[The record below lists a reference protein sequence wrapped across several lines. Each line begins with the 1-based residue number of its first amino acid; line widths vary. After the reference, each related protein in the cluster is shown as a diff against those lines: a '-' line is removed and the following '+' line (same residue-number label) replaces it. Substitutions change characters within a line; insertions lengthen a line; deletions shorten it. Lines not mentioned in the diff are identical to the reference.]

1 MPLARIPTDTII
13 PRIGPLYRKG
23 PACLTSYISHHTSHI
38 VFKDYSLLDNTT
50 TRWYVMVHKNPQKL
64 DLMLKRENATYRSIP
79 GDMRQIE
86 YFIPFCFLSRVHETG
101 DATVVKAASFANQ
114 LREDFHDFAFFHTT
128 ERGIAELLDKPWNAG
143 LRYRLHHF
151 RDFHRNAVTISDAE
165 MNTLLRVFSERKL
178 KYTIGLPVADPSPD
192 MIVSITAN
200 GPFNGQTAR
209 VIAVKHMPD
218 GISLTLGVTLFQGVR
233 EIKLPDFR
241 LSDIHLERNVE
252 DIIGWTFIQTVE
264 ATLLDILS
272 RRINH
277 KETDDSRQ
285 QDSDTLNR
293 LFLYSYIN
301 ISNPAVSAH
310 FLALMLI
317 CSHLR
322 FDKPST
328 AALAEKAKAILGPQ
342 PSALRHHTSSLGP
355 QPSDIIHH
363 TSSLG
368 PQVSATLCFALYIA
382 TRDANYRTQGKQ
394 LVQQL
399 RENSKLSIV
408 NSQLSIFRL
417 ASLASK
423 LRSKRSRR

>member
-1 MPLARIPTDTII
+1 MSEEKA
-13 PRIGPLYRKG
+13 
-23 PACLTSYISHHTSHI
+23 
-38 VFKDYSLLDNTT
+38 KDYSHLDNTT
-50 TRWYVMVHKNPQKL
+50 TRWYVMIHKNPQKL
-64 DLMLKRENATYRSIP
+64 DLMLKRENATYRSTP

-86 YFIPFCFLSRVHETG
+86 YFTPFSFLSRVHETG
-101 DATVVKAASFANQ
+101 NATVVQAASFANQ

-128 ERGIAELLDKPWNAG
+128 ERGIAELLDRPWNAG
-143 LRYRLHHF
+143 LRYRLRHF
-151 RDFHRNAVTISDAE
+151 RDLHRHAVVISDAE

-192 MIVSITAN
+192 MTVSITAN

-241 LSDIHLERNVE
+241 LSDIHLERNTE

-277 KETDDSRQ
+277 KETDESRQ

-301 ISNPAVSAH
+301 ISDPAVSAY

-322 FDKPST
+322 FDKDST
-328 AALAEKAKAILGPQ
+328 TALAEKAKLLVQGSWFKVQDSEPMANGQNTSVNCKLSTVNNNLSPQ
-342 PSALRHHTSSLGP
+342 AAASLCL
-355 QPSDIIHH
+355 S
-363 TSSLG
+363 
-368 PQVSATLCFALYIA
+368 LYIA
-382 TRDANYRTQGKQ
+382 TRDANYRTMGKEIVQG
-394 LVQQL
+394 LRLMVQGSEPSAFSPQPSAFSPQPSAL
-399 RENSKLSIV
+399 R
-408 NSQLSIFRL
+408 RL
-417 ASLASK
+417 MSLASK

>member
-1 MPLARIPTDTII
+1 ML
-13 PRIGPLYRKG
+13 
-23 PACLTSYISHHTSHI
+23 
-38 VFKDYSLLDNTT
+38 KDYSLLDNTT
-50 TRWYVMVHKNPQKL
+50 TRWYVMIHKNPQKL

-151 RDFHRNAVTISDAE
+151 RDLHRNAVTISDAE

-192 MIVSITAN
+192 MTVSITAN

-241 LSDIHLERNVE
+241 LSDIHLERNAE

-277 KETDDSRQ
+277 KETDESRQ

-301 ISNPAVSAH
+301 ISDPAVSAY

-328 AALAEKAKAILGPQ
+328 TALTEKAKAILNPDAEANGKIVNCQLSTVNCPQ
-342 PSALRHHTSSLGP
+342 A
-355 QPSDIIHH
+355 
-363 TSSLG
+363 
-368 PQVSATLCFALYIA
+368 SATLCFALYIA

-399 RENSKLSIV
+399 KA
-408 NSQLSIFRL
+408 NSQEPSAHRSPLTANRPEPSALGRL
-417 ASLASK
+417 ASLSSK

>member
-1 MPLARIPTDTII
+1 ML
-13 PRIGPLYRKG
+13 
-23 PACLTSYISHHTSHI
+23 
-38 VFKDYSLLDNTT
+38 KDYSHLDNTT
-50 TRWYVMVHKNPQKL
+50 TRWYVMIHKNPQKL
-64 DLMLKRENATYRSIP
+64 DLMLKRENATYLSIP

-143 LRYRLHHF
+143 LRYRLRHF
-151 RDFHRNAVTISDAE
+151 RDLHRNAVTISDAE

-192 MIVSITAN
+192 MTVSITAN

-209 VIAVKHMPD
+209 IIAVKHMPD

-277 KETDDSRQ
+277 KETDGSRQ
-285 QDSDTLNR
+285 QDSDTLNH
-293 LFLYSYIN
+293 LFLYSYIT
-301 ISNPAVSAH
+301 ISNPAVSAY

-328 AALAEKAKAILGPQ
+328 TALTEKAKAILGPDAEEKTVNRK
-342 PSALRHHTSSLGP
+342 PYTVNP
-355 QPSDIIHH
+355 NI
-363 TSSLG
+363 
-368 PQVSATLCFALYIA
+368 SATLCFALYIA
-382 TRDANYRTQGKQ
+382 TRDANYRTLGKQ

-399 RENSKLSIV
+399 RAK
-408 NSQLSIFRL
+408 SQWPTANGPANRSPLTANRPEPSGLGRL

>member
-1 MPLARIPTDTII
+1 ML
-13 PRIGPLYRKG
+13 K
-23 PACLTSYISHHTSHI
+23 SYSH
-38 VFKDYSLLDNTT
+38 LDNTT
-50 TRWYVMVHKNPQKL
+50 TRWYVMIHKNPQKL

-143 LRYRLHHF
+143 LRYRLRHF
-151 RDFHRNAVTISDAE
+151 RDLHRNAVTISDAE

-301 ISNPAVSAH
+301 ISNPAVSAY

-328 AALAEKAKAILGPQ
+328 TALAEKAKAILNSDAEEKTVHRSPLARPEG
-342 PSALRHHTSSLGP
+342 ALSQSEATERTAYREPLVALGP

-368 PQVSATLCFALYIA
+368 PQASATLCFALYIA

-394 LVQQL
+394 LVQHL
-399 RENSKLSIV
+399 REQSIFNSQFSIF
-408 NSQLSIFRL
+408 NSQLPRL

>member
-1 MPLARIPTDTII
+1 M
-13 PRIGPLYRKG
+13 
-23 PACLTSYISHHTSHI
+23 S
-38 VFKDYSLLDNTT
+38 KDYSHLDNTT
-50 TRWYVMVHKNPQKL
+50 TRWYVMIHRNPQKL
-64 DLMLKRENATYRSIP
+64 DLMLKRENATYRSTP

-86 YFIPFCFLSRVHETG
+86 YFIPFSFLSRVHETG
-101 DATVVKAASFANQ
+101 NATVVQAASFANQ

-143 LRYRLHHF
+143 LRYRLRHF
-151 RDFHRNAVTISDAE
+151 RDLHRHAVVISDAE

-192 MIVSITAN
+192 MTVSITAN

-241 LSDIHLERNVE
+241 LSDIHLERNTE

-277 KETDDSRQ
+277 KETDESRQ

-301 ISNPAVSAH
+301 ISDPAVSAY

-322 FDKPST
+322 FDTDST
-328 AALAEKAKAILGPQ
+328 TALAEKAKLLVQGSWFKVQDSEPMANGQKPTARSAQRDACQSKNSPQ
-342 PSALRHHTSSLGP
+342 PSARPEGTLSQSEATERNISP
-355 QPSDIIHH
+355 QAA
-363 TSSLG
+363 
-368 PQVSATLCFALYIA
+368 ATLCLALYIA
-382 TRDANYRTQGKQ
+382 TRDANYRTLGKEIVQGSR
-394 LVQQL
+394 LMVQGSEPAAL
-399 RENSKLSIV
+399 R
-408 NSQLSIFRL
+408 RL
-417 ASLASK
+417 MSLASK
-423 LRSKRSRR
+423 LRSKRSRN

>member
-1 MPLARIPTDTII
+1 MI
-13 PRIGPLYRKG
+13 
-23 PACLTSYISHHTSHI
+23 
-38 VFKDYSLLDNTT
+38 
-50 TRWYVMVHKNPQKL
+50 HKNPQKL
-64 DLMLKRENATYRSIP
+64 DLMLKRENATYRSTP

-86 YFIPFCFLSRVHETG
+86 YFIPFSFLSRVHETG
-101 DATVVKAASFANQ
+101 NATVVQAASFANQ

-128 ERGIAELLDKPWNAG
+128 ERGIAELLDRPWNAG
-143 LRYRLHHF
+143 LRYRLRHF
-151 RDFHRNAVTISDAE
+151 RDLHRHAVVISDAE

-178 KYTIGLPVADPSPD
+178 KYTIGLPVATPSPD
-192 MIVSITAN
+192 MTVSITAN

-241 LSDIHLERNVE
+241 LSDIHLERNTE

-277 KETDDSRQ
+277 KETDESRQ

-301 ISNPAVSAH
+301 ISDPAVSAY

-322 FDKPST
+322 FDKDST
-328 AALAEKAKAILGPQ
+328 TALAEKAKAILGQDTEEKTTLNREPLTIN
-342 PSALRHHTSSLGP
+342 PNIR
-355 QPSDIIHH
+355 
-363 TSSLG
+363 
-368 PQVSATLCFALYIA
+368 ATLCFSLYIA
-382 TRDANYRTQGKQ
+382 TRDANYRTMGKEIVQG
-394 LVQQL
+394 LRLMVQGSEPAAL
-399 RENSKLSIV
+399 R
-408 NSQLSIFRL
+408 RL
-417 ASLASK
+417 MSLAGK
-423 LRSKRSRR
+423 LRSKRSRN

>member
-1 MPLARIPTDTII
+1 MLN
-13 PRIGPLYRKG
+13 
-23 PACLTSYISHHTSHI
+23 SYSH
-38 VFKDYSLLDNTT
+38 LDNTT
-50 TRWYVMVHKNPQKL
+50 TRWYVMIHKNPQKL

-143 LRYRLHHF
+143 LRYRLRHF
-151 RDFHRNAVTISDAE
+151 RDLHRNPVTISDAE

-209 VIAVKHMPD
+209 IIAVKHMPD

-293 LFLYSYIN
+293 LFLYSYIT
-301 ISNPAVSAH
+301 ISNPAVSAY

-328 AALAEKAKAILGPQ
+328 AALAEKAKAILNPDAEEKTVHRS
-342 PSALRHHTSSLGP
+342 PLTAHREPLVALGP
-355 QPSDIIHH
+355 QA
-363 TSSLG
+363 
-368 PQVSATLCFALYIA
+368 SATLCFSLYIA
-382 TRDANYRTQGKQ
+382 TRDANYRTLGKQ
-394 LVQQL
+394 LVQHL
-399 RENSKLSIV
+399 REQSIFNSQFSIF
-408 NSQLSIFRL
+408 NSQLPRL

>member
-1 MPLARIPTDTII
+1 MI
-13 PRIGPLYRKG
+13 
-23 PACLTSYISHHTSHI
+23 
-38 VFKDYSLLDNTT
+38 
-50 TRWYVMVHKNPQKL
+50 HKNPQKL
-64 DLMLKRENATYRSIP
+64 DLMLKHENATYRSIP

-143 LRYRLHHF
+143 LRYRLRHF
-151 RDFHRNAVTISDAE
+151 RDVHRNVVTISDAE

-192 MIVSITAN
+192 MTVSITAN

-277 KETDDSRQ
+277 KETDESRQ

-301 ISNPAVSAH
+301 ISAPAVSAY

-328 AALAEKAKAILGPQ
+328 AALTEKAKAILSPQ

-355 QPSDIIHH
+355 QA
-363 TSSLG
+363 
-368 PQVSATLCFALYIA
+368 SATLCFALYIA

-399 RENSKLSIV
+399 RAK
-408 NSQLSIFRL
+408 SQWPTANGPANRSPLTANRPEPSDLGPQPSGLLRL

>member
-1 MPLARIPTDTII
+1 M
-13 PRIGPLYRKG
+13 
-23 PACLTSYISHHTSHI
+23 S
-38 VFKDYSLLDNTT
+38 KDYSHLDNTT
-50 TRWYVMVHKNPQKL
+50 TRWYVMIHKNPQKL
-64 DLMLKRENATYRSIP
+64 DLMLKRENATYRSTP

-86 YFIPFCFLSRVHETG
+86 YFIPFSFLSRVHETG
-101 DATVVKAASFANQ
+101 NATVVQAASFANQ

-128 ERGIAELLDKPWNAG
+128 ERGIAELLDRPWNAG
-143 LRYRLHHF
+143 LRYRLRHF
-151 RDFHRNAVTISDAE
+151 RDLHRHAVVISDAE

-178 KYTIGLPVADPSPD
+178 KYTIGLPVATPSPD
-192 MIVSITAN
+192 MTVSITAN

-241 LSDIHLERNVE
+241 LSDIHLERNTE

-277 KETDDSRQ
+277 KETDESRQ

-301 ISNPAVSAH
+301 ISDPAVSAY

-322 FDKPST
+322 FDTDST
-328 AALAEKAKAILGPQ
+328 TALAEKAKAILG
-342 PSALRHHTSSLGP
+342 SLTSDIIH
-355 QPSDIIHH
+355 QPSDIIHQPSDIIH
-363 TSSLG
+363 QPSARPEGTLSQSEATERNIS
-368 PQVSATLCFALYIA
+368 PQAAATLCLALYIA
-382 TRDANYRTQGKQ
+382 TRDANYRTLGKEIVQGSR
-394 LVQQL
+394 LMVQGSEPAAL
-399 RENSKLSIV
+399 R
-408 NSQLSIFRL
+408 RL
-417 ASLASK
+417 MSLASK
-423 LRSKRSRR
+423 LRSKRSRN